1 MPVQI
6 CIGGS
11 FRVEGRFAI
20 GYDTSGLRKVLE
32 GGTGTHLLDGIF
44 LDDYNAAGAEV
55 PEVKFI
61 GTVYAEGAVSVYIF
75 KVGIRGEIIFT
86 TSLDLHEDD
95 PQDGKLRIEEI
106 ISRLSNPLCLFDVSG
121 KIEAALSAFVEIDLF
136 ITSIEFSIEIVR
148 ITLLEF
154 DLDVCDP
161 EPPNLARVEGE
172 VLFLHMGSQTER
184 EKRNVAEDEH
194 RRDVHGP
201 ADGVVHLRSEQREDE
216 VLDHRVRHPGGRVPD
231 DDGGQRRHG
240 RAQGERRR
248 RRRHHPAAARQ
259 QLGDD
264 VPAEPAEPA
273 GAVQARR
280 GHHGRLRCAT
290 RSRPATAPTT

>member
-1 MPVQI
+1 MQI

-44 LDDYNAAGAEV
+44 FDDYNAAGARCRRSSSSA
-55 PEVKFI
+55 PS
-61 GTVYAEGAVSVYIF
+61 TPRAPSASTSSRSASAERSSSRPRSTST
-75 KVGIRGEIIFT
+75 KT
-86 TSLDLHEDD
+86 T

-154 DLDVCDP
+154 DLDVCSRNHRTSP
-161 EPPNLARVEGE
+161 TCEGE
-172 VLFLHMGSQTER
+172 VLCLHMGS
-184 EKRNVAEDEH
+184 
-194 RRDVHGP
+194 
-201 ADGVVHLRSEQREDE
+201 S
-216 VLDHRVRHPGGRVPD
+216 
-231 DDGGQRRHG
+231 
-240 RAQGERRR
+240 
-248 RRRHHPAAARQ
+248 
-259 QLGDD
+259 
-264 VPAEPAEPA
+264 
-273 GAVQARR
+273 
-280 GHHGRLRCAT
+280 
-290 RSRPATAPTT
+290 